1 MPNLCDDGN
10 SLPARPNVS
19 QLCLRDWWRV
29 GFHGEVQN
37 VLTRPGPRDA
47 TIATMTLPP
56 GSLQRMVEL
65 SRCAAGGK
73 KKKGQAW
80 GSMG

>member
-1 MPNLCDDGN
+1 MHIFLRTIKLTGGFGAQRK
-10 SLPARPNVS
+10 SRP
-19 QLCLRDWWRV
+19 
-29 GFHGEVQN
+29 VQ
-37 VLTRPGPRDA
+37 RF
-47 TIATMTLPP
+47 
-56 GSLQRMVEL
+56 VEL